1 MLRIELIGVEG
12 IPDVKEG
19 DDIAKIIVQKLSEMG
34 VSLENGDIIVV
45 TQKIVSKAEGRI
57 VNLGAVEPSQFA
69 VEIARRYE
77 KDARVI
83 ELALRE
89 SKRIVRMDKRVLIT
103 ETKHGFVCAN
113 SGVDLSNVGGGELA
127 SLLPEDPD
135 ASADRIRRR
144 IREITGVDVGV
155 VITDTW
161 GRPWRRGQVNFA
173 IGISGVKALLDYRGS
188 LDMYG
193 RELRATVIAVADEI
207 AAAAELV
214 MGKSR
219 RVPVALVRGCKHL
232 IGEGRG
238 RELVRPEEE
247 DLFR

>member
-1 MLRIELIGVEG
+1 MRVELIGVEG
-12 IPDVKEG
+12 MPNIREG
-19 DDIAKIIVQKLSEMG
+19 DDLAGIIIQKLSDMG
-34 VSLENGDIIVV
+34 ISLKEGDIIVI

-57 VNLGAVEPSQFA
+57 VNPESINPSEFA
-69 VEIARRYE
+69 TEIAREYG
-77 KDARVI
+77 KDAKLV

-89 SKRIVRMDKRVLIT
+89 SRRIVKMGRGVLIT

-113 SGVDLSNVGGGELA
+113 SGVDRSNVKGNMV

-135 ASADRIRRR
+135 ASAERIRVR
-144 IREITGVDVGV
+144 IKEMSGVDVGV
-155 VITDTW
+155 IITDTW

-173 IGISGVKALLDYRGS
+173 IGLSGVRALLDYRGS

-193 RELRATVIAVADEI
+193 RELKATVIAVADEI

-214 MGKSR
+214 MGKNR
-219 RVPVALVRGCKHL
+219 GVPVVIVRGCEHL

-238 RELVRPEEE
+238 RDLVRDERE